1 MTHEQVDKLEALL
14 REAQEK
20 VEEAGRIV
28 CGERGEDA
36 SHVWARC
43 NSHSNDIS
51 DTIHGCYRLRPEG
64 DNA

>member
-1 MTHEQVDKLEALL
+1 MTHEQVDKLESLL

-28 CGERGEDA
+28 CSERGEYA
-36 SHVWARC
+36 SRVWARC
-43 NSHSNDIS
+43 NSHSKDIS
-51 DTIHGCYRLRPEG
+51 DTIHSCYRLRPEG